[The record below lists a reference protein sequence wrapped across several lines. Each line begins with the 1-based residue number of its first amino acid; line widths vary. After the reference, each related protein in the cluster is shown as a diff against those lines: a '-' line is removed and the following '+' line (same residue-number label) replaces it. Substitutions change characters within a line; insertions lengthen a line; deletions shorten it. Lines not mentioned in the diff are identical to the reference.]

1 MTLAQSY
8 NNVVIERDAL
18 KGEVAE
24 LEGKYK
30 RLVHNIK
37 GMLETNMDR
46 GRLDIEVD
54 RLTDVEDNLMEY
66 LKELEHQ
73 RDQLR
78 KVLERVEWV
87 EMSRFGDGKFLHQC
101 PVCLTVTG
109 HEHYSDCEL
118 HAVLKS
124 AGEGDH
130 D

>member
-30 RLVHNIK
+30 RLVQNIK

-66 LKELEHQ
+66 LKELEQQ

-78 KVLERVEWV
+78 KVLEKVEWA
-87 EMSRFGDGKFLHQC
+87 RRRQC
-101 PVCLTVTG
+101 PIC
-109 HEHYSDCEL
+109 HEAFSHNDNCEL
-118 HAVLKS
+118 HAALT
-124 AGEGDH
+124 ATGGGES
-130 D
+130 